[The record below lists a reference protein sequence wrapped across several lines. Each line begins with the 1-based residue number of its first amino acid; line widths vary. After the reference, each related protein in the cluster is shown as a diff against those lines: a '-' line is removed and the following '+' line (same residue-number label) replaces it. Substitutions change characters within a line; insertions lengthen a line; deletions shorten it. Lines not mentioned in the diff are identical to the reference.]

1 MPLPPELLLFLIL
14 LVMDVVFELLRRQIE
29 DDHDHDHDD
38 HDHDH
43 DDGHVETAP
52 ATGGGESHSGHSH
65 GFGCGP
71 GGAVDAKMGLR
82 IAAIFIILFAS
93 LSAAVFPILA
103 KRTTVVRVP
112 KNVYE

>member
-1 MPLPPELLLFLIL
+1 
-14 LVMDVVFELLRRQIE
+14 MDVVFELIRRQIE
-29 DDHDHDHDD
+29 DDHDHDD

-43 DDGHVETAP
+43 DHDHGVETTP
-52 ATGGGESHSGHSH
+52 ATSGGESHNGHSH

-71 GGAVDAKMGLR
+71 GGAVDVKMGLR

-112 KNVYE
+112 KSVYEHVFISP